1 MRFYKESR
9 MRKYV
14 KEYGF
19 LLLAENL
26 SNKYRKKLLDTATKT
41 GIYAAKNASNSS

>member
-19 LLLAENL
+19 LLLAGNF
-26 SNKYRKKLLDTATKT
+26 SNKYREKLLDTATKT
-41 GIYAAKNASNSS
+41 GTYAAKNASNSS

>member
-1 MRFYKESR
+1 

-19 LLLAENL
+19 LLLARNL
-26 SNKYRKKLLDTATKT
+26 SNKYQEKLFDTASKT